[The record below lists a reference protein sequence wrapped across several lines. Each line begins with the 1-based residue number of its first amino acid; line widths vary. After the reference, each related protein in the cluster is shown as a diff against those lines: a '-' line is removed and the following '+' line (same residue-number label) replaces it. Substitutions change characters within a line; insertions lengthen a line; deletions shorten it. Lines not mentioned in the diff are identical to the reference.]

1 MFIYKALSTEVDQ
14 PKLEVTYSR
23 KNREQDVK

>member
-14 PKLEVTYSR
+14 PKLEVG
-23 KNREQDVK
+23 NL